1 MQGLRQPLQPL
12 QQHRQA
18 TVNSQPPLQAAVSA
32 PAPPP
37 SQRPQAPNSPSLRGR
52 RPLGSLTN
60 NTLLTN
66 SNLASN
72 NSNSFAPPLRS
83 QSPAPV
89 SSVTPASIIPV
100 LKPPTPAQSIHS
112 NPFATMN
119 TSPASSIA
127 TTNPFTVAP
136 QPFGASAAAS
146 TSDRE
151 NAGLGRSRST
161 LSASTPGAVPWATRT
176 SSQQHLITPNTS
188 VTSIPRPAV
197 PTAPSASILATVQL
211 PAPTPAAAIATPPPT
226 TAASA
231 AASAAAAAATSP
243 SVPAL
248 QQALQQAIAAAVAK
262 HPEAFNV
269 PDKFDAM
276 FDTMMHPG
284 RPDKLDG
291 PLPHELPDDLRHSK
305 DWYSHCRDWNA
316 KNQPT
321 TGYKVQQPPAA
332 ALRSPGMS
340 EACVRALNIAQH
352 GLTIGRST
360 AAASAEPF
368 PEAPQLKE
376 ATILQLSDE
385 SGPAAAPPPAVVPSL
400 ATASLDDLRTP
411 AVKRYA
417 PSAIHTPTA
426 TPAMAV
432 GGGGGAGGGGGDDD
446 GATPRAAAGGDATP
460 TTTAANTPR
469 SVALTPGPTGGS
481 LCNLASPGTPLV
493 GIAALDDGSP
503 FSPGLCMSGKQ
514 LSALDDLLSSARN
527 CSVAMD
533 TAMLKASEGQAQQ
546 QHRISATQLA
556 TAPAPAVEILTEL
569 AAPAMEHQEVQQQ
582 QVLPA
587 QEAAPVAVLCPSSPT
602 HISAVATASA
612 PEALT
617 FTQPDSI
624 SAAPRQGMPS
634 PAFSLMPRGPHE
646 LPTPAVFAGSS
657 APQPPLA
664 GGLAAAVTAI
674 AAGKAQ
680 GAPEVDPAGPSTST
694 AVPAAQA
701 GLTAQVKVG

>member
-1 MQGLRQPLQPL
+1 MQGLRPPLQPL

-18 TVNSQPPLQAAVSA
+18 PVNFQPPLQAAASV

-37 SQRPQAPNSPSLRGR
+37 SQRPQTPNSPSLRSR

-60 NTLLTN
+60 NTPPTN
-66 SNLASN
+66 SNTASN
-72 NSNSFAPPLRS
+72 NSNPFAQPLRS

-127 TTNPFTVAP
+127 TTNPFAAAP
-136 QPFGASAAAS
+136 QPFQAS
-146 TSDRE
+146 TASSASDRE
-151 NAGLGRSRST
+151 NNPLGRSRSA

-188 VTSIPRPAV
+188 VTSIPRPAA
-197 PTAPSASILATVQL
+197 PAAPSASILATVQL

-226 TAASA
+226 TAAA
-231 AASAAAAAATSP
+231 TPAPAAAAAAATSP

-269 PDKFDAM
+269 PDKFDTM
-276 FDTMMHPG
+276 FDNMMHPG

-321 TGYKVQQPPAA
+321 TGYKVEQPPAA

-352 GLTIGRST
+352 GLTIGRS
-360 AAASAEPF
+360 APA
-368 PEAPQLKE
+368 APQLEE
-376 ATILQLSDE
+376 ATTMQLLDE
-385 SGPAAAPPPAVVPSL
+385 SSLAAAAPPAVVPSV
-400 ATASLDDLRTP
+400 ATASLDALRTP

-417 PSAIHTPTA
+417 PSAVHTPTA
-426 TPAMAV
+426 TPAMAA
-432 GGGGGAGGGGGDDD
+432 GGGGGAGDGGGDGD

-533 TAMLKASEGQAQQ
+533 TAIFKAAESQAQQ

-556 TAPAPAVEILTEL
+556 DAPAPAVEPSAQQ
-569 AAPAMEHQEVQQQ
+569 AAPAMEHPELQQQ
-582 QVLPA
+582 QYALPA
-587 QEAAPVAVLCPSSPT
+587 QETVPVAEPCPSSPT
-602 HISAVATASA
+602 RISAVATAFA
-612 PEALT
+612 PDALT
-617 FTQPDSI
+617 FQPDST
-624 SAAPRQGMPS
+624 SAAPRQGVPS

-657 APQPPLA
+657 APQAPTA

-680 GAPEVDPAGPSTST
+680 SAPDIDPAGPSTST
-694 AVPAAQA
+694 AGPAAQT